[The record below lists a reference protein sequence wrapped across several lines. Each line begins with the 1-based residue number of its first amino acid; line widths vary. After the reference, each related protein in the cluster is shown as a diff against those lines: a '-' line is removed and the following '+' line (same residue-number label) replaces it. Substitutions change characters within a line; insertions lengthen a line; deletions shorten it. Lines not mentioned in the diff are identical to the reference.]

1 MINSAPTNLLQIIL
15 STTAIIVAVTYPL
28 YSLLRRKRTIAACV
42 LAAALLLTAL
52 LELFDLLAI
61 IQHES
66 MLAWKKWALLA
77 EGCLPFSWLLFTLT
91 FARQNELRSISP
103 PQRLLLFLS
112 IFFVAASLLLPAHTF
127 YYSPDFSQERVLFLG
142 TTGYFFYLAMLVYT
156 ILALINLEA
165 TFASA
170 ARPARW
176 NMKFEI
182 LGAGSLLAALIFYY
196 SQGLLYRTINMNL
209 VPVRTTALLLAVLLI
224 AYSQL
229 RRDDGV
235 KVYVA
240 RNLVYKSVA
249 LFAVGLYLIGLGVMG
264 EGMRYFG
271 ESFQRSMAMAIAF
284 AAGIGI
290 LTLLLSEQVKRRIT
304 GAIDKTF
311 YQNKY
316 DYRTQWLQFTD
327 RLSSARTGDE
337 LLTGILSG
345 YCETFGMGCGALFL
359 GDNSLDGFSPAAR
372 VEMAPIKFSFSR
384 SDSLVL
390 SMLERKWVVNML
402 ENPAEPGPVQE
413 DFLKINRI
421 TLAVPLFLND
431 LLDGFILLGRPLNRN
446 ETYHLEDYDLMKT
459 LAHQASSA
467 ILNLRLSD
475 QLAEAKEMEALG
487 KVSAFVIHDLKNL
500 VHTLSLVLDN
510 ARDYLAEPEFQQ
522 DMLDSLGNTVA
533 KMKTLIAKLKY
544 LPEKSGLR
552 KEPADLLRL
561 VEEAARS
568 VTGAEVQV
576 SGSAM
581 IAGVDREEI
590 QKVALNLLLNA
601 VEATEGN
608 GAVMV
613 EVGGA
618 GEAFIRVTDE
628 GCGIPEEFLR
638 RHLFSPFQSTKKN
651 GLGIGL
657 YQCRQIVEAHGGRIE
672 VESKVGRGSV
682 FTVWLP
688 VG

>member
-1 MINSAPTNLLQIIL
+1 MINSAPINMLQIIL
-15 STTAIIVAVTYPL
+15 SATAIIFAVTYPL
-28 YSLLRRKRTIAACV
+28 YSLLRRKRSIAACV
-42 LAAALLLTAL
+42 LAAVLLLAAL

-61 IQHES
+61 IQHER

-77 EGCLPFSWLLFTLT
+77 EGCLPLSWLLFTLT
-91 FARQNELRSISP
+91 FARQDELRSISP
-103 PQRLLLFLS
+103 PQRLLLLLS
-112 IFFVAASLLLPAHTF
+112 VGFVAASLLLPAESF

-142 TTGYFFYLAMLVYT
+142 NAGYLFYLAMLVYA
-156 ILALINLEA
+156 IIALINLEV
-165 TFASA
+165 TLASA

-209 VPVRTTALLLAVLLI
+209 VPVRTTALLVAVLLI

-240 RNLVYKSVA
+240 RNLVYKSVV
-249 LFAVGLYLIGLGVMG
+249 LFAVGLYLVGLGVLG

-271 ESFQRSMAMAIAF
+271 ESFQRSMAMAVVF
-284 AAGIGI
+284 AAGVGI
-290 LTLLLSEQVKRRIT
+290 LILLLSEQVKRRIN

-311 YQNKY
+311 YQDKY
-316 DYRTQWLQFTD
+316 DYRSQWLQFTD

-359 GDNSLDGFSPAAR
+359 RDNSLDGFSPAAR
-372 VEMAPIKFSFSR
+372 VEMEPIRFSFSR
-384 SDSLVL
+384 SDALVL
-390 SMLERKWVVNML
+390 SMLERKWVVNMR
-402 ENPAEPGPVQE
+402 ENPAGPGPGE
-413 DFLKINRI
+413 DDSLKTNGF

-431 LLDGFILLGRPLNRN
+431 LLDGFILLGRPLNSN

-459 LAHQASSA
+459 LAHQALSA

-522 DMLDSLGNTVA
+522 DMLDSLDNTVA

-544 LPEKSGLR
+544 LPEKRGLL
-552 KEPADLLRL
+552 KEPVDLLRL
-561 VEEAARS
+561 VEEAATS
-568 VTGAEVQV
+568 VTGAQVQV
-576 SGSAM
+576 SGRAM
-581 IAGVDREEI
+581 IAGVDREEMH
-590 QKVALNLLLNA
+590 KVALNLLLNA
-601 VEATEGN
+601 VEASDGK

-613 EVGGA
+613 EVGSA

-638 RHLFSPFQSTKKN
+638 RHLFSPFKSTKKN

-657 YQCRQIVEAHGGRIE
+657 YQCKQIVEAHGGRIE
-672 VESKVGRGSV
+672 VESTVGAGSI